1 MTTHPSSSPAV
12 ERLSRD
18 EFDRLSPD
26 KQSDH
31 VQESLTALRQS
42 IPHDAAAVG
51 PFIDARL
58 YVQELL
64 EWAPAEV
71 ERLWP
76 MHRSQIESN
85 AGEINA
91 AFREALAGDALNPAH
106 AQFARDALQ
115 ASERLLDPADEYI

>member
-12 ERLSRD
+12 ERISRD

-26 KQSDH
+26 KRGDH

-91 AFREALAGDALNPAH
+91 AFREALAGESLSPAH